1 MVAEPVLV
9 AVEVIYSMPSAP
21 LIDSSRGAIT
31 ELSTACALAPLYVVD
46 TWMVGGAMSGY
57 WVIGI
62 DTRPMIPSSTMNI
75 EITVDSTGRLINL
88 SSFIC
93 QSLIWFTQRRMY

>member
-9 AVEVIYSMPSAP
+9 AVDSIYVMPSAP

-31 ELSTACALAPLYVVD
+31 ELSTAWAFAPVYVVV
-46 TWMVGGAMSGY
+46 TEIVGGAMSGY
-57 WVIGI
+57 WVIGSEAKPI
-62 DTRPMIPSSTMNI
+62 RPSRTIKI

-88 SSFIC
+88 SSFIFVC
-93 QSLIWFTQRRMY
+93 LARNYNP